1 MAEDHERRRHLRTLI
16 DFFSDSLK
24 LQFAKMPFSQ
34 TAIQPI
40 IIGNNATTLQFAE
53 LLRERHFL
61 VPAIRPPT
69 VPQGTSRLR
78 VSLSSNHV
86 ADDVFDLITA
96 ITDIEV
102 TLMGQPNKP

>member
-1 MAEDHERRRHLRTLI
+1 MI
-16 DFFSDSLK
+16 DFFGDSLK
-24 LQFAKMPFSQ
+24 LQFATLPFSQ

-40 IIGNNATTLQFAE
+40 IVGSNANALAFQAA
-53 LLRERHFL
+53 LGERHFL

-78 VSLSSNHV
+78 VSLTANHI

-102 TLMGQPNKP
+102 NLMGNSTADAN